1 MPRPDDA
8 RLENLLGAWSLTV
21 ADRMATVGRASGLST
36 TDQAAL
42 VTLLAHP
49 DRPVSWLGD
58 VLDLSSSGATRLVD
72 RLVSS
77 GWVARSAGDD
87 TRQRKVRLTRSGA
100 ALARKLVSGR
110 GAVLADCL
118 GGLDARD
125 RTRLEGLLERLVG
138 GSTTAPIPAM
148 HTCRLCDR
156 TACRSGGHECPLD
169 HTTPAAAHV

>member
-1 MPRPDDA
+1 MPRLEKS

-21 ADRMATVGRASGLST
+21 ADRMAAVGRSSGLST

-77 GWVARSAGDD
+77 GWVARSAGED
-87 TRQRKVRLTRSGA
+87 TRQRKVRLTRAGA
-100 ALARKLVSGR
+100 GLARKLVNGR
-110 GAVLADCL
+110 GVVLADCL
-118 GGLDARD
+118 DGLSTRD
-125 RTRLEGLLERLVG
+125 RTQLERLLERLVG
-138 GSTTAPIPAM
+138 GSTPDPIPAM
-148 HTCRLCDR
+148 RTCRLCDR

-169 HTTPAAAHV
+169 HTIPGAAHV